1 MESKKNII
9 NIQFSGVVSEIVN
22 SSTEKIVKIY
32 VYPGNFDIRM
42 SKDIE
47 ISLGKKIEISI
58 DMPVS
63 CLKTIS

>member
-1 MESKKNII
+1 MESKKNTI
-9 NIQFSGVVSEIVN
+9 NLQFSGVVSEIVN
-22 SSTEKIVKIY
+22 SPTEKIVKIY

-42 SKDIE
+42 NKEIE